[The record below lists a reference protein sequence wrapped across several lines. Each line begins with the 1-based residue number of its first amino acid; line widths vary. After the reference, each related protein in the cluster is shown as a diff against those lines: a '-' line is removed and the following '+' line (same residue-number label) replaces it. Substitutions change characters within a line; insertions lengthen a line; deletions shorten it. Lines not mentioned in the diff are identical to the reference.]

1 MKKNFLYFVF
11 FGIFFSPLLAQTK
24 PDALKEYNAGNFV
37 RAIEIC
43 QSEIQA
49 NDKNMDSY
57 AVLCWSLISNK
68 QYNEA
73 EFWANHARKIAQYDQ
88 RIIEALAE
96 AKFYLGKN
104 QESLNLFQEYLSL
117 VSLSASRSGLAY
129 YFMGEIF
136 IRQAKYQHADIALS
150 QAVAIEPLKDFWWLR
165 LGYTRE
171 LARSYG
177 SALLAYNQALTLS
190 PFLEDAVSGRERVK
204 KLIR

>member
-11 FGIFFSPLLAQTK
+11 FSIFFSPLLAQTK

>member
-1 MKKNFLYFVF
+1 MKKSFVCLFFLSTTLF
-11 FGIFFSPLLAQTK
+11 FALAQTR
-24 PDALKEYNAGNFV
+24 PDALREYNAGNYL

-43 QSEIQA
+43 ESEIQE

-57 AVLCWSLISNK
+57 AVLCWSLIANM

-73 EFWANHARKIAQYDQ
+73 EFWANHAKKIAQYDH

-96 AKFYLGKN
+96 AKYYLGKN
-104 QESLNLFQEYLSL
+104 QESLSLFQEYLSL

-150 QAVAIEPLKDFWWLR
+150 QAVAIEPLKDFWWVR

-177 SALLAYNQALTLS
+177 SALLAYNQALALS